1 MNVWTGYHVFV
12 TFQYR
17 FYWASY
23 IHRFT
28 ALSLLDNM
36 SSSIFNTVST
46 RYQCVRFFSIPSLL
60 DIMCSSLYRTV
71 STRYIMF
78 IALISSYSFI
88 VYYSRTF
95 IYTVIILSF
104 IRYTFSN
111 TISWTV
117 YNALNLQSFPNYPEN
132 LCNNGIKWKPRSN
145 YKIAVNRRT
154 HATQWKRWSE
164 AMKIWQA
171 VETVNWYFAE
181 MVRQSDEHML
191 SSRDGVVKI
200 W

>member
-1 MNVWTGYHVFV
+1 MKRNYLQE
-12 TFQYR
+12 FQ
-17 FYWASY
+17 
-23 IHRFT
+23 
-28 ALSLLDNM
+28 L
-36 SSSIFNTVST
+36 
-46 RYQCVRFFSIPSLL
+46 
-60 DIMCSSLYRTV
+60 
-71 STRYIMF
+71 
-78 IALISSYSFI
+78 LISSYSFI

-95 IYTVIILSF
+95 IYTAIILSF

-164 AMKIWQA
+164 AMTIWHA

-191 SSRDGVVKI
+191 SSRDGAVTMQSHVPQWRRYSEAMNI
-200 W
+200 MYLVETVR